1 MPDVPTLDVSGLTSG
16 YGRITIL
23 NGVTMS
29 VAPGEFLGVLGHNGM
44 GKTTLLRTL
53 MGLIPSASGRVT
65 FNGQDITG
73 LPTHARTRLGIGYV
87 PQGRQIF
94 PDLTVRENMLMGC
107 AKSSGSP
114 RQTISRVLDLFPRLV
129 RLLDRRGGGLSGGE
143 QQLLALARCFCG
155 GPKLLLLD
163 EPTEGIQP
171 SIIDEIVDTLAM
183 ISKTQGVTIVLV
195 EQNLE
200 FLVELVSRIVVLQRG
215 RVRDEIGGE
224 RIHDIANLAEAL
236 M

>member
-1 MPDVPTLDVSGLTSG
+1 
-16 YGRITIL
+16 
-23 NGVTMS
+23 
-29 VAPGEFLGVLGHNGM
+29 M

-65 FNGQDITG
+65 FNGQDMTN

-87 PQGRQIF
+87 PQGREVF
-94 PDLTVRENMLMGC
+94 PDLTVHENMLMGC
-107 AKSSGSP
+107 AKSSVHP
-114 RQTISRVLDLFPRLV
+114 RQTIEHVLGLFPRLT

-163 EPTEGIQP
+163 EPTDGIQP
-171 SIIDEIVDTLAM
+171 S
-183 ISKTQGVTIVLV
+183 
-195 EQNLE
+195 
-200 FLVELVSRIVVLQRG
+200 IVVLQRG

-224 RIHDIANLAEAL
+224 RIHDIANLAGAL

>member
-1 MPDVPTLDVSGLTSG
+1 MLEVDGLTSG

-23 NGVTMS
+23 NGVSLS
-29 VAPGEFLGVLGHNGM
+29 VTAGEFMGVLGHNGM

-53 MGLIPSASGRVT
+53 MGLIPASAGRVR
-65 FNGQDITG
+65 FGERDITN
-73 LPTHARTRLGIGYV
+73 LPTYARAGLGIGYV

-107 AKSSGSP
+107 AKSAADP
-114 RQTISRVLDLFPRLV
+114 RQTMDRVLDLFPRLV
-129 RLLDRRGGGLSGGE
+129 RLLDRRGGSLSGGE

-171 SIIDEIVDTLAM
+171 SIIDEIVDTLRM
-183 ISKTQGVTIVLV
+183 VSRTQSVAVVLV

-200 FLVELVSRIVVLQRG
+200 FLVKLVGRIVVLQRG
-215 RVRDEIGGE
+215 RVRDEIIGE
-224 RIHDIANLAEAL
+224 RMHDIDILATAL

>member
-1 MPDVPTLDVSGLTSG
+1 VLEVDGLSSG

-23 NGVTMS
+23 NGVGLR
-29 VAPGEFLGVLGHNGM
+29 VAAGEFMGVLGHNGM

-53 MGLIPSASGRVT
+53 MGLIPTTAGRVR
-65 FNGQDITG
+65 FEGQDITN
-73 LPTHARTRLGIGYV
+73 LPTHVRTRLGIGYV

-107 AKSSGSP
+107 AKSADKP
-114 RQTISRVLDLFPRLV
+114 RLTMDRVLHLFPRLV

-155 GPKLLLLD
+155 GPRLLLLD

-171 SIIDEIVDTLAM
+171 SIIDEIVDTLRM
-183 ISKTQGVTIVLV
+183 ISQTQGVTIVLV

-215 RVRDEIGGE
+215 RVRDEITGE
-224 RIHDIANLAEAL
+224 RMHDLGNLAAAL